1 MKTTTTILKALPTW
15 RLFTYTSELKPYD
28 LECDGVLIR
37 VFVLFYDA
45 QATSIIMSFKPVYV
59 PKSKRQRSGGTPQ
72 HRRPINNNNL
82 NHFASNDDDDDALP
96 PLGIDPAE
104 ALSKVQ
110 RPEDFM
116 DEQDHNEWGGPTKVT
131 AEFEQKRHIYPPTK
145 YDDDEE
151 DGRGRGTNNNPL
163 ASLTVRSLNVGER
176 LLRKLGWRE
185 QQPENSSASSLLL
198 TAYLP
203 STGKDFDDDAVDANT
218 TTTRTWKVGAKHL
231 RKIVLQQTR
240 VAIPPPWQGK
250 WGLGYQSELR
260 RTGSTTTGNSHQY
273 RFKTNVMVNA
283 SGLIEQHTGRHNEG
297 NDGAGS
303 SQPPHDYEA
312 TTLQDFVGTHSTA
325 GFALRE
331 DDDDA
336 YDDSMTNEKSF
347 HSTVLGMVPS
357 SRRPQKQVA
366 DPASMQMEAYEH
378 EDSDSDDVDN
388 AKLPHHKKKKKK
400 AAAATT
406 AANFAGALSSWAMG
420 GGDAGTSTS
429 TNRPSSSSSS
439 STLEGFVLGTTAG
452 STKPKLYRGP
462 DVPREWHIV
471 PHAFGPHEHP
481 SILKAIA
488 HATKLAVAQELRAQS
503 LTEALQAATVAA
515 RVTTTTA
522 AAAASRPQEQ
532 QQQSVDSS
540 RRSIFAGIGE
550 QMMNRFT
557 AAASTTDNSNDITTT
572 TNNNN
577 NNNDDPLQPQEE
589 GTVRNDTASVPS
601 SPHPSTVDIVITRTV
616 KPFLPE
622 TLLCKRLNVS
632 GPKPLAGGDATL
644 IPAIAP
650 RRDEVFFQTQVLGAV
665 AEETRKRGAET
676 SSTTALL
683 LLNNNDDDEEEADQ
697 PQRPP
702 LNVYKS
708 IFDPDNIAN
717 ADDIESEANDDKESE
732 TSAIASGDVNNA
744 AIVPYQDVVTNNNPP
759 SPSLLPHTNA
769 TLVPFSN
776 QKCDPDDRSESSASS
791 STVAEH
797 EQRRQHRK
805 RKHEKKSSKTKKAKK
820 HHKKKS
826 KKSRRR
832 DDDS

>member
-1 MKTTTTILKALPTW
+1 MIP
-15 RLFTYTSELKPYD
+15 
-28 LECDGVLIR
+28 
-37 VFVLFYDA
+37 
-45 QATSIIMSFKPVYV
+45 
-59 PKSKRQRSGGTPQ
+59 
-72 HRRPINNNNL
+72 
-82 NHFASNDDDDDALP
+82 
-96 PLGIDPAE
+96 
-104 ALSKVQ
+104 
-110 RPEDFM
+110 
-116 DEQDHNEWGGPTKVT
+116 
-131 AEFEQKRHIYPPTK
+131 
-145 YDDDEE
+145 
-151 DGRGRGTNNNPL
+151 
-163 ASLTVRSLNVGER
+163 
-176 LLRKLGWRE
+176 
-185 QQPENSSASSLLL
+185 SS
-198 TAYLP
+198 
-203 STGKDFDDDAVDANT
+203 
-218 TTTRTWKVGAKHL
+218 
-231 RKIVLQQTR
+231 
-240 VAIPPPWQGK
+240 
-250 WGLGYQSELR
+250 
-260 RTGSTTTGNSHQY
+260 
-273 RFKTNVMVNA
+273 
-283 SGLIEQHTGRHNEG
+283 
-297 NDGAGS
+297 
-303 SQPPHDYEA
+303 
-312 TTLQDFVGTHSTA
+312 
-325 GFALRE
+325 
-331 DDDDA
+331 
-336 YDDSMTNEKSF
+336 
-347 HSTVLGMVPS
+347 S

-388 AKLPHHKKKKKK
+388 AKLPHHKKKKK

-429 TNRPSSSSSS
+429 THPPSSSSSS
-439 STLEGFVLGTTAG
+439 ALEGFVLGSTAG

-503 LTEALQAATVAA
+503 LAEALQAATVAA
-515 RVTTTTA
+515 RVTTTTTT
-522 AAAASRPQEQ
+522 AAASRPQEQ
-532 QQQSVDSS
+532 QEQSVDSS

-572 TNNNN
+572 TTTNNN
-577 NNNDDPLQPQEE
+577 NNNDDPSQPQEE
-589 GTVRNDTASVPS
+589 GTMRNDTASLSSS
-601 SPHPSTVDIVITRTV
+601 SPHPSTVDMAITRTV
-616 KPFLPE
+616 KPFVPE
-622 TLLCKRLNVS
+622 PLLCKRLNVS
-632 GPKPLAGGDATL
+632 GPKPLAGGDATS

-650 RRDEVFFQTQVLGAV
+650 RRDEVFFQTQVIGAV

-683 LLNNNDDDEEEADQ
+683 LLNNNDDDDEEADQ

-708 IFDPDNIAN
+708 IFDPDIAN
-717 ADDIESEANDDKESE
+717 ADDIESEANDDKEPE

-744 AIVPYQDVVTNNNPP
+744 AIVPYQDVVTNNNSP

-776 QKCDPDDRSESSASS
+776 QKCDPDDRSQSSASS
-791 STVAEH
+791 SSST

-826 KKSRRR
+826 KKR
-832 DDDS
+832 

>member
-1 MKTTTTILKALPTW
+1 
-15 RLFTYTSELKPYD
+15 
-28 LECDGVLIR
+28 
-37 VFVLFYDA
+37 
-45 QATSIIMSFKPVYV
+45 MSFKPVYV
-59 PKSKRQRSGGTPQ
+59 PKSKRQRSGTPQ
-72 HRRPINNNNL
+72 HRRLNNNNNL
-82 NHFASNDDDDDALP
+82 NHYTSNDNDDDDALP
-96 PLGIDPAE
+96 PLGIDATG

-131 AEFEQKRHIYPPTK
+131 AEFEQRRHIYPPTK
-145 YDDDEE
+145 DDDEE
-151 DGRGRGTNNNPL
+151 GGGRHRTTNHPL
-163 ASLTVRSLNVGER
+163 TASLTVRSLNVGDR

-185 QQPENSSASSLLL
+185 QQPDNFSASSLLL

-203 STGKDFDDDAVDANT
+203 STGKYFDDDATDAST

-283 SGLIEQHTGRHNEG
+283 SGLIEQQHTGGRYTNG
-297 NDGAGS
+297 DDDGAGS
-303 SQPPHDYEA
+303 SQQPHDYEA

-347 HSTVLGMVPS
+347 HSTVLGMIPS
-357 SRRPQKQVA
+357 SRPPQQQVA

-378 EDSDSDDVDN
+378 EDSDSDDIDN
-388 AKLPHHKKKKKK
+388 EKLPHHKKKKK

-439 STLEGFVLGTTAG
+439 TLEGFVLGSTAG

-471 PHAFGPHEHP
+471 PHAFGLNEHP
-481 SILKAIA
+481 TIFKAIA

-503 LTEALQAATVAA
+503 LAEALQAATVAA
-515 RVTTTTA
+515 RVTTTTTT
-522 AAAASRPQEQ
+522 AAASRTQQQEQ
-532 QQQSVDSS
+532 QPQSVDSS

-572 TNNNN
+572 TNTNNNN
-577 NNNDDPLQPQEE
+577 NNNDEPSQPQGE
-589 GTVRNDTASVPS
+589 GTIRNDTASASS
-601 SPHPSTVDIVITRTV
+601 SPHPSTVDIAITRTV
-616 KPFLPE
+616 KPFVPD

-632 GPKPLAGGDATL
+632 GPKPLAGDDATS

-665 AEETRKRGAET
+665 LADEQSRKQRGAET

-683 LLNNNDDDEEEADQ
+683 LLNNNNDDDEEADQ
-697 PQRPP
+697 PKRPP

-708 IFDPDNIAN
+708 IFDPDDIAN
-717 ADDIESEANDDKESE
+717 ADDIDPEANDDKEPE
-732 TSAIASGDVNNA
+732 TSAIASGGVNNA
-744 AIVPYQDVVTNNNPP
+744 AIVPYQDVVNNNNPP

-769 TLVPFSN
+769 TLVPYSN
-776 QKCDPDDRSESSASS
+776 QKCDPDDRSQSSASS
-791 STVAEH
+791 SSST

-805 RKHEKKSSKTKKAKK
+805 RKHEKKKSSKTKKAKK

-826 KKSRRR
+826 KKR
-832 DDDS
+832 